1 MPIITK
7 KIEPTYISLAVGYAI
22 ANFALLNYTHNIGGW
37 NWIGKS
43 CALAFSLMIIMALPK
58 LRAELGFTL
67 SQRSNSIKKSFSAIT
82 LLFVSAVCLSF
93 NQENISF
100 NIETLLFQLTM
111 PSLDEELAYRGILLF
126 LLLKGLHINSNTLF
140 NPATILITL
149 LFGTVHGIH
158 YSNDILNIDPLA
170 FLITTAIGS
179 VLMYIRLLS
188 GSVVFPIIGHSV
200 FNVTLLSSAMIQYH
214 G

>member
-1 MPIITK
+1 MPTITK
-7 KIEPTYISLAVGYAI
+7 KTEPIYILLAAGYAI
-22 ANFALLNYTHNIGGW
+22 TNFALLNYTHNIGGW

-67 SQRSNSIKKSFSAIT
+67 IQKSNSVKKSLSAITILFFSAI
-82 LLFVSAVCLSF
+82 CLSF

-100 NIETLLFQLTM
+100 DVKTLLFQLTM
-111 PSLDEELAYRGILLF
+111 PSLDEELAYRSILLF
-126 LLLKGLHINSNTLF
+126 LLLKGLCINSKTLF

-149 LFGTVHGIH
+149 LFGTIHGIH
-158 YSNDILNIDPLA
+158 YSNDSLNIDPLA

-188 GSVVFPIIGHSV
+188 GSIVFPIIGHSV
-200 FNVTLLSSAMIQYH
+200 FNVTLLSSTMIQYH

>member
-22 ANFALLNYTHNIGGW
+22 ANFAILNYTHNIGGW

-93 NQENISF
+93 NQENIPF

-111 PSLDEELAYRGILLF
+111 PSLDEELAYRGILL
-126 LLLKGLHINSNTLF
+126 LLLKGLHINSKTLF

-158 YSNDILNIDPLA
+158 YSNDSLNIDPLA
-170 FLITTAIGS
+170 FLIATAIGS

>member
-1 MPIITK
+1 MPITTK

-43 CALAFSLMIIMALPK
+43 CALAFSLMVIMALPK

-93 NQENISF
+93 NQENIPF

-111 PSLDEELAYRGILLF
+111 PSLDEELAYRGILLL
-126 LLLKGLHINSNTLF
+126 LLLKGLHINSNSLF

-158 YSNDILNIDPLA
+158 YSNDSLNIDPLA
-170 FLITTAIGS
+170 FLIATAIGS